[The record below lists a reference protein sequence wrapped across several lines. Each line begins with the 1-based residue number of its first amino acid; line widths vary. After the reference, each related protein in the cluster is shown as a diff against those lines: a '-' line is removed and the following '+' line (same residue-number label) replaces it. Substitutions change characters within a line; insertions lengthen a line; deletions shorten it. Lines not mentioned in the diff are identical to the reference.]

1 MRSTSQAPEASLSFI
16 QKARRQQL
24 IECAIAITAE
34 EGYTAASL
42 ASVAKRAGVSK
53 GVVLYHFQNKEA
65 LVESVVEA
73 IFGELREAIVPRI
86 VAAETASGRLRALI
100 QSQFSFLE
108 QHREKLLALSHILPA
123 HRNERGELS
132 LLAAAERDA
141 RGGISAILEAGQK
154 DGEFR
159 DFAIRPMAAT
169 ILSAMNGAL
178 GQWVSDPSLSLKHY
192 AAELVTLFGLAT
204 QRSDA
209 PAPSI
214 PAEAS

>member
-1 MRSTSQAPEASLSFI
+1 MRSECQTTEASLSFI
-16 QKARRQQL
+16 QKARREQL

-34 EGYTAASL
+34 EGYLAASL

-53 GVVLYHFQNKEA
+53 GVVLYHFQNKDA
-65 LVESVVEA
+65 LVESVVEE

-86 VAAETASGRLRALI
+86 VAEDTASGRLRALI
-100 QSQFSFLE
+100 LSHLSFLE
-108 QHREKLLALSHILPA
+108 LHREKLLALSNILPA
-123 HRNERGELS
+123 HRNERGELY

-141 RGGISAILEAGQK
+141 MGGISTFLETGQK
-154 DGEFR
+154 GGEFR

-192 AAELVTLFGLAT
+192 AVELVNLFELAT

-209 PAPSI
+209 PTPAN
-214 PAEAS
+214 PAEKS